1 MRSARLCSCEHDSDC
16 CTWFCANTPSSLWT
30 VRTKLTRNPN
40 VPTHQR
46 KAYVQVKAPQ
56 CHRHGGTHQQFIM
69 FIYCFTS
76 VWGRWGGGGG
86 IHQTSI
92 DSMTVLLIPDQ
103 EHPVSH
109 SSHVANYKSSNQKTK
124 VRFTVKVQ
132 VSLCLKSQAL
142 DFTILSTANTF
153 VFKWVSLC
161 LKSQALDFTILSTAN
176 TFVFKWPLAHTMS
189 LPQAHATKPLHLDR
203 FHESVQEWLTDGYNS
218 MGRQVWLV
226 VSIYV
231 SIYQAWMNSQ
241 RMCKITSNTYKLACI
256 WRQKA
261 RVSDQ
266 QRPLAK
272 PEWMAQK
279 RAMLSKRAYPTN

>member
-30 VRTKLTRNPN
+30 VRTKLTHNPN

-76 VWGRWGGGGG
+76 VWGRWGGGG

-153 VFKWVSLC
+153 VFKW
-161 LKSQALDFTILSTAN
+161 
-176 TFVFKWPLAHTMS
+176 PLTHTLS

-203 FHESVQEWLTDGYNS
+203 SHESVQEWLTDGYNS
-218 MGRQVWLV
+218 VGRQVWLV
-226 VSIYV
+226 VSIYI

-279 RAMLSKRAYPTN
+279 RAMVSKRAYPTN